1 MSGDQG
7 AYLLYTVLLLVLV
20 GSALVARR
28 LPAGKTLRMALAWVA
43 IFAVGILIMS
53 FFVQP

>member
-20 GSALVARR
+20 GGALVVRR
-28 LPAGKTLRMALAWVA
+28 LAAGKTLRMALAWVA

>member
-7 AYLLYTVLLLVLV
+7 AYVLYTVLLAVLV

-53 FFVQP
+53 FLVQP

>member
-7 AYLLYTVLLLVLV
+7 AYLLYMALLLVLV
-20 GSALVARR
+20 GSALVSRR
-28 LPAGKTLRMALAWVA
+28 LPAGKTLRMTLAWVA

-53 FFVQP
+53 LFVPS